1 MINQLRKLKIFI
13 AGHKGMVGASL
24 YNYFTKNNITKIIT
38 ATRKQLDLQN
48 PGNVDKFIRKNKPNV
63 IINCAGKVGGILANS
78 TYPTEFLYENIYI
91 QTNLI
96 KSAYKNKVK
105 HFINLGSSCI
115 YPKNAKQ
122 PIKEK
127 YLLSSEL
134 EKTNEAYALSK
145 IVGLKACQFYNEQY
159 QTNYFTLM
167 PCNLYGPNDNYDSK
181 NSHFIPALIK
191 KIVKGKSKKMKT
203 VEVWG
208 SGKPKREIMHV
219 DDLASAIFFILNKN
233 ISNKKKFNKFLKD
246 NCVINVGS
254 GQEYSIK
261 EFATLIS
268 ILSSKKTKFKFN
280 KKFPDGTKR
289 KILDNSLL
297 NKLGW
302 KPTISVKDG
311 LKSTI
316 DLYIKDINKK

>member
-1 MINQLRKLKIFI
+1 MINQLHKLKIFI

-48 PGNVDKFIRKNKPNV
+48 RGNVDKFIRKNKPDV

-159 QTNYFTLM
+159 QTNYLTLM

-191 KIVKGKSKKMKT
+191 KIVNGKSKKMKT

-268 ILSSKKTKFKFN
+268 TLSSKKTKFKFN
-280 KKFPDGTKR
+280 TKFPDGTKR